1 MHKVVGG
8 VVLALVLSWVAA
20 APAASVTQTPLQQG
34 PHDRAP
40 RGAGKPPARPA
51 APPPA
56 ATRQADVSEPVRAST
71 DLLLSDAAGAQ
82 PGTQAEPYL
91 AADPADPS
99 HLVAGWQEN
108 RFATGGARALTYA
121 VSTDG
126 GRTWTDGLLPNS
138 TTPSGGPWQRSTDP
152 WVEFGPE
159 KRVYYA
165 GLLYNTSNPDNA
177 MSVSVSTDGGA
188 TWGSPVKVFRSTNGD
203 FNDKEALAVDTFPSS
218 PHYGNV
224 YVAWDVNKA
233 GGQPF
238 SAQHAV
244 IARSTDGG
252 KSYSAPK
259 VLRKKGTNIG
269 LLPRVGPDG
278 TVYMVWEGNKKFGP
292 SPEGFYFSKSTN
304 GGHKWSKPRQIVN
317 LDRAGVPGL
326 RTGEFVPS
334 FAVDRSSGALYVAW
348 QDGRWTGTAQATL
361 IVSRDGGTT
370 WSEPT
375 RVSDGPGDAA
385 AFTVAVATNA
395 RGDVGV
401 SYYSLRNDPDR
412 DWLTDVYLQVSRDG
426 GRTFEP
432 ARRITESSFDVRFTA
447 RAGDAYFP
455 GDYAGLVGTSTSFH
469 MLWVGVGP
477 RPGTAVTAQPDVFSA
492 PATE

>member
-1 MHKVVGG
+1 MQRIVGG
-8 VVLALVLSWVAA
+8 VCLALVLSWVAA
-20 APAASVTQTPLQQG
+20 APAASATQTPLPQG

-51 APPPA
+51 APPA
-56 ATRQADVSEPVRAST
+56 ATRKAGVSEPVRAST
-71 DLLLSDAAGAQ
+71 DLLLSDATGAQ

-108 RFATGGARALTYA
+108 RISTGGARALSYA

-126 GRTWTDGLLPNS
+126 GQTWIDGLLPNS
-138 TTPSGGPWQRSTDP
+138 TAPAGGSWQRATDP

-159 KRVYYA
+159 KRVYFA
-165 GLLYNTSNPDNA
+165 SLLYHTSTPDNA
-177 MSVSVSTDGGA
+177 MSVSVSTDGGM
-188 TWGSPVKVFRSTNGD
+188 TWGSPVTVFRSTNGD

-238 SAQHAV
+238 SAQHALV
-244 IARSTDGG
+244 SRSKNGG
-252 KSYSAPK
+252 RKYSAPK
-259 VLRKKGTNIG
+259 VLRTKGNNVG
-269 LLPRVGPDG
+269 LVPRVGPDG
-278 TVYMVWEGNKKFGP
+278 TVYVVWAGTEQYGSAP
-292 SPEGFYFSKSTN
+292 QGFYFSKSTN
-304 GGHKWSKPRQIVN
+304 GGRKWTKPRQIVN
-317 LDRAGVPGL
+317 LDMAVVPGL

-334 FAVDRSSGALYVAW
+334 FAVDRTSGALYVAW
-348 QDGRWTGTAQATL
+348 QDGRWTGKAQATL
-361 IVSRDGGTT
+361 IVSRDGGAT
-370 WSEPT
+370 WSEPM

-385 AFTVAVATNA
+385 AFTVSVATNA

-412 DWLTDVYLQVSRDG
+412 SALADVYVQVSRDG
-426 GRTFEP
+426 GRSFEP
-432 ARRITESSFDVRFTA
+432 ARRITESSFDMRFTA
-447 RAGDAYFP
+447 RAGNAYFP

-469 MLWVGVGP
+469 LMWVGVGP
-477 RPGTAVTAQPDVFSA
+477 RPGTEVTAQPDVFSA